1 MSKLIPRPYQLE
13 AYKAIIQ
20 GLRDGGVP
28 YVNMSTGSGKNLTA
42 AMLADKV
49 LQQGGR
55 ALVLVPS
62 KELVVQNHAT
72 LFDYTDFKRDIG
84 VCCAKLDK
92 YQINKNCVIAT
103 YTSFLSRRAK
113 AGKFN
118 VLILDECHYL
128 SAKFDSSYQKIIR
141 SLKRI
146 NPDLK
151 ICGLSATPFRVG
163 QGELHN
169 DCVDGKAT
177 FTKCVYTTDIAKL
190 IHEGYLSRI
199 ESISGDIQADLSDVK
214 MKSGDYD
221 QEMAAVKFEAILPN
235 AIPDIKIKIELYGIQ
250 TALIFASNVA
260 NARAIIELWGDDT
273 ARIVYGDMSAVDRVK
288 TIEWLKNGKGQRI
301 IVNVNVLLVGFDFR
315 KLDAVIFLR
324 ATKSLA
330 LYMQAVGRVL
340 RAHDEKDCGYVLDYA
355 GNVDRHGS
363 IDGVI
368 PPKTIKKAG
377 DAPQKICLEC
387 ETVNLAAAKFCKQCG
402 AEFVPDPNAA
412 GLYAMRSKA
421 EILRSKWQTVAVDS
435 VSYEVVLSKNGDIPM
450 IRAEY
455 YDEFSG
461 LIVKQHLCLQHNGL
475 AQTIAQQFLLKM
487 FKNPREFYAL
497 NAAEG
502 LNCVDVCDL
511 LTNIYDDYFK
521 KIVSVTVGDQVDN
534 TKYKE
539 LKSCVFA
546 IDSEKDIEIQKIRNI
561 LSQDITELQRNTMQK
576 ILNDLLLK

>member
-1 MSKLIPRPYQLE
+1 MTKLIPRPYQLE
-13 AYKAIIQ
+13 AYKAIISE
-20 GLRDGGVP
+20 LRAGGVP

-42 AMLADKV
+42 AMIANQV
-49 LQQGGR
+49 LKQGGR
-55 ALVLVPS
+55 ALMLVPS
-62 KELVVQNHAT
+62 KELVSQNYAT
-72 LFDYTDFKRDIG
+72 LYDYTDHKGALGI
-84 VCCAKLDK
+84 CCAKLSR
-92 YQINKNCVIAT
+92 YEINRQCVIAT

-128 SAKFDSSYQKIIR
+128 SAKPDSSYQKIIR
-141 SLKRI
+141 SLMRI

-177 FTKCVYTTDIAKL
+177 FTKCVYTTDIAQL
-190 IHEGYLSRI
+190 IHDGYLSRI

-214 MKSGDYD
+214 TRAGDYD
-221 QEMAAVKFEAILPN
+221 QEMAAVKFHAILPN
-235 AIPDIKIKIELYGIQ
+235 AIPDIKLKIELYGIQ

-260 NARAIIELWGDDT
+260 NAKAIIELWGNDS
-273 ARIVYGDMSAVDRVK
+273 ARLIYGDMSAVERVK
-288 TIEWLKNGKGQRI
+288 TIEWLKNGKGLRV

-330 LYMQAVGRVL
+330 LYMQGVGRVL
-340 RAHDEKDCGYVLDYA
+340 RAHDEKECGYVLDYA

-368 PPKTIKKAG
+368 PPKTVKKSG
-377 DAPQKICLEC
+377 DAPQKICLSC
-387 ETVNLAAAKFCKQCG
+387 EAANLAAAKFCKNCG
-402 AEFVPDPNAA
+402 DEFVSNNETGD
-412 GLYAMRSKA
+412 YKMRSKA
-421 EILRSKWQTVAVDS
+421 EILKSKWQTLAVHY
-435 VSYEVVLSKNGDIPM
+435 VSYDVALSKKDGTPM

-455 YDEFSG
+455 YDEFDG
-461 LIVKQHLCLQHNGL
+461 LIIKQHLCLEHKGL

-487 FKNPREFYAL
+487 FKDKREFYAL

-511 LTNIYDDYFK
+511 LNHAYDDYFK
-521 KIVSVTVGDQVDN
+521 RVVSVTVGEQAN
-534 TKYKE
+534 NSKYKE
-539 LKSCVFA
+539 LKSIVF
-546 IDSEKDIEIQKIRNI
+546 EN
-561 LSQDITELQRNTMQK
+561 
-576 ILNDLLLK
+576 